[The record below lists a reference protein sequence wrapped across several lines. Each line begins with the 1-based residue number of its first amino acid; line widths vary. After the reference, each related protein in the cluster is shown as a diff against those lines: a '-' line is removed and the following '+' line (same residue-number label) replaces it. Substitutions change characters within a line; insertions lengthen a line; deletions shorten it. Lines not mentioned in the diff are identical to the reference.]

1 MQHVLFRA
9 WLAEIDD
16 LTPEQRRELEA
27 VLAGRLP
34 RSSVTAA
41 IEAPVADERRCP
53 HCGCTRSVGRGR
65 ADGLQRFRCQD
76 CGKSF
81 NALTGT
87 PLARLRQ
94 KGHWL
99 DFGRAVRRGGD
110 WPPFFQVA
118 HGDPGMTVPPGIL
131 RLPARRMW
139 DRAVS
144 MDTDDAFARGA
155 STMPETRPPRAPEFH
170 VIRDRSDGALMDGQS
185 ASSPPTALAIP
196 RRRC

>member
-1 MQHVLFRA
+1 MQHALFRA

-16 LTPEQRRELEA
+16 LTSEQRREVGA
-27 VLAGRLP
+27 VLAGRSP
-34 RSSVTAA
+34 REAVAAA

-65 ADGLQRFRCQD
+65 ADGLQRFRCKD

-99 DFGRAVRRGGD
+99 DFGRALSEGD
-110 WPPFFQVA
+110 TVVDSAARCGVA
-118 HGDPGMTVPPGIL
+118 
-131 RLPARRMW
+131 
-139 DRAVS
+139 
-144 MDTDDAFARGA
+144 
-155 STMPETRPPRAPEFH
+155 ETGPLFSRW
-170 VIRDRSDGALMDGQS
+170 LM
-185 ASSPPTALAIP
+185 AIP
-196 RRRC
+196 G